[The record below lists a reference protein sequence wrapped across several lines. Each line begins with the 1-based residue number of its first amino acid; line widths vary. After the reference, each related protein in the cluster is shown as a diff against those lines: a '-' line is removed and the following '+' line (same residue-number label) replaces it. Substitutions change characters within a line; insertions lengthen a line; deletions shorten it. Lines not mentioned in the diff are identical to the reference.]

1 MWDSREHAPT
11 EANYDKKFIVDR
23 INETFRL
30 PLKVD
35 RELNNGEELY
45 FYIGDV
51 AQNSALIDIGR
62 ITEQLARLQAEV
74 DKLKG

>member
-1 MWDSREHAPT
+1 MAIIIERTITINNDQAT
-11 EANYDKKFIVDR
+11 LDKPI
-23 INETFRL
+23 
-30 PLKVD
+30 
-35 RELNNGEELY
+35 Y